1 MSRRRAPAANRR
13 LRERAERRLERE
25 VRLEA
30 DAAPGLPA
38 GSDAGADGANG
49 GNGSPPVAA
58 RAGGRPVSRLA
69 VPGEWLPRG
78 RGLAVAVGYPNRYAL
93 GLSNVGFQ
101 AVHRFF
107 DLLPGAESERFFYPD
122 RVELDEYR
130 RTGLPLG
137 TLESGRPVRGFDA
150 VAFSITFEP
159 DAVRLVEML
168 SLAGIPP
175 LAAERGPG
183 DPLVLAGGPVTFLN
197 PEPLAPFVDAFGV
210 GEAEALLPALTE
222 RLAAGSREAR
232 LAGLAEE
239 PGFYVPA
246 RHRIEYDADGRI
258 ARRRIEGGHPVVRAR
273 MGKDRRFPPP
283 ATFLLTED
291 TEMSGKFLVEVSRG
305 CPTLCR
311 FCWAGYSYLPKRSFE
326 VERLLGLARAARV
339 HTDRIGLVS
348 TAVGAHR
355 EIVPLVTALRDLGY
369 RVSVSSVRFED
380 VRDEFVRPLAESGER
395 TVAVAPE
402 VGTDRLRRAIHKRV
416 TNEEILERVE
426 ILLDAGVENLKLY
439 LMVGLPGETDAD
451 AAAITP
457 LVRAVRDRVRA
468 RRRGGRT
475 ICSVNPFIPKPG
487 TPFQWRPMAPLPVLA
502 ARMRRLQRELGALDG
517 VEAHCKSPRMERL
530 QALLSVGD
538 RRLAPVLL
546 DLAAGRGLNDGLRR
560 AGLSADFYLRRER
573 GLDEEL
579 PWSFLDTGMKDEL
592 LRDQLA
598 KADRLVA

>member
-13 LRERAERRLERE
+13 LRERAEHRLERE
-25 VRLEA
+25 IRLEA
-30 DAAPGLPA
+30 DAAPEPSDPAAGAGAKGLNGSSLVAGPA
-38 GSDAGADGANG
+38 GGPAPSGPGAPG
-49 GNGSPPVAA
+49 GS
-58 RAGGRPVSRLA
+58 
-69 VPGEWLPRG
+69 LPRG

-93 GLSNVGFQ
+93 GMSNVGFQ

-122 RVELDEYR
+122 RRELEEYR

-175 LAAERGPG
+175 LAADRGPG

-210 GEAEALLPALTE
+210 GEAEALLPVLTE

-246 RHRIEYDADGRI
+246 RHRIEYDAEGRL
-258 ARRRIEGGHPVVRAR
+258 ARRRVEGGHPVVRAR

-416 TNEEILERVE
+416 TNEEILERVD
-426 ILLDAGVENLKLY
+426 ILLEAGVENLKLY

-546 DLAAGRGLNDGLRR
+546 DLAAGRGLNESLRR
-560 AGLSADFYLRRER
+560 AGLAADFYLRRER

>member
-1 MSRRRAPAANRR
+1 MSPRRGSLADRR
-13 LRERAERRLERE
+13 LRERAERRLAGE
-25 VRLEA
+25 VRLETPPDFPA
-30 DAAPGLPA
+30 PVGVAPGGPRA
-38 GSDAGADGANG
+38 GS
-49 GNGSPPVAA
+49 
-58 RAGGRPVSRLA
+58 
-69 VPGEWLPRG
+69 PRSSASG
-78 RGLAVAVGYPNRYAL
+78 MSASGMSVAVGYPNRYAL
-93 GLSNVGFQ
+93 GMSNVGFQ

-107 DLLPGAESERFFYPD
+107 DLLPGVSSERFFYPD
-122 RVELDEYR
+122 RVEHAEYR

-137 TLESGRPVRGFDA
+137 ALESGRPVRDFDA

-168 SLAGIPP
+168 ELAGIPP
-175 LAAERGPG
+175 LAESRGPR

-222 RLAAGSREAR
+222 HLAAGTRAERLDRLAA
-232 LAGLAEE
+232 E

-246 RHRIEYDADGRI
+246 AHRVFHDPDGRI
-258 ARRRIEGGHPVVRAR
+258 RERRAPDGQRAVRAR
-273 MGKDRRFPPP
+273 MGKDSRFPPP

-326 VERLLGLARAARV
+326 VEGLLALARAARR

-355 EIVPLVTALRDLGY
+355 EIVPLVGALRDLGY
-369 RVSVSSVRFED
+369 RVSVSSIRFED
-380 VRDEFVRPLAESGER
+380 VRDEFARPLAESGER

-426 ILLDAGVENLKLY
+426 VLLDAGVENLKLY
-439 LMVGLPGETDAD
+439 LMVGLPGETDED

-457 LVRAVRDRVRA
+457 LVAAVRDRVRA
-468 RRRGGRT
+468 RRRSART

-487 TPFQWRPMAPLPVLA
+487 TPFQWRPMAPLPVLT
-502 ARMRRLQRELGALDG
+502 ARMRRLSRELGSLEG

-530 QALLSVGD
+530 QALLAVGD

-546 DLAAGRGLNDGLRR
+546 DLAAGKGLAPSLRA
-560 AGLSADFYLRRER
+560 AGLSADFYLHRER

-592 LRDQLA
+592 LRDQAA
-598 KADRLVA
+598 KAARLVA

>member
-25 VRLEA
+25 IRLEA
-30 DAAPGLPA
+30 DATPETSDPA
-38 GSDAGADGANG
+38 AGAGANG
-49 GNGSPPVAA
+49 LTGSSLVAGPAGGPVASGPGA
-58 RAGGRPVSRLA
+58 PGGA
-69 VPGEWLPRG
+69 LPRG

-93 GLSNVGFQ
+93 GMSNVGFQ

-122 RVELDEYR
+122 RRELEEYR

-175 LAAERGPG
+175 LAADRGPG

-210 GEAEALLPALTE
+210 GEAEALLPVLTE

-246 RHRIEYDADGRI
+246 RHRIEYDAEGRL
-258 ARRRIEGGHPVVRAR
+258 ARRRVEGGHPVVRAR

-426 ILLDAGVENLKLY
+426 ILLEAGVENLKLY

-451 AAAITP
+451 AVAITP

-546 DLAAGRGLNDGLRR
+546 DLAAGRGLNESLRR
-560 AGLSADFYLRRER
+560 AGLAADFYLRRER